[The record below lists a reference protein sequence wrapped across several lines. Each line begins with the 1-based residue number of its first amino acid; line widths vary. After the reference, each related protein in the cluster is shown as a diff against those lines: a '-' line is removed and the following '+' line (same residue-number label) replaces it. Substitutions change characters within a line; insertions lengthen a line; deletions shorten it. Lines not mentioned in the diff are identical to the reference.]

1 MFWANAKYA
10 WMKRLCFYTI
20 IMAMVGCGTHLSSEE
35 MCRAESTLAIADSLE
50 NTSTVYT
57 DTMALRKALN
67 LYQLQENHKK
77 VAKTHYHLGN
87 AYKAFGED
95 SLAFASYMRAADGFL
110 VVSDSVYYPLS
121 VLEMC
126 LIAEQKYKEDG
137 NATMLQAIRTLQ
149 REMTR
154 DRAEDIRWKLLGW
167 LLLIVIVAGIGV
179 ALLVIKRRKPV
190 MFVSVVREDLER
202 NIELLLSQGKIQTTL
217 HWSEYPQFCKTANAY
232 LYHAIDKLQATESQ
246 LSEQDIRFLVLVLL
260 NLSAKEIAD
269 VMNLSQNSISNKKTR
284 TAQKLGTIAADLRE
298 TIIGIILK
306 STQQ

>member
-217 HWSEYPQFCKTANAY
+217 HWSE
-232 LYHAIDKLQATESQ
+232 
-246 LSEQDIRFLVLVLL
+246 
-260 NLSAKEIAD
+260 
-269 VMNLSQNSISNKKTR
+269 
-284 TAQKLGTIAADLRE
+284 
-298 TIIGIILK
+298 
-306 STQQ
+306 